1 MEKLAFSKATLADIV
16 RWRAQH
22 QSQRN
27 AFTFLLDGETQEAR
41 WSYADVDLRAQT
53 IQSALQSLLPTGE
66 RALLMYPPGL
76 EYIAAFLGCL
86 YAGIVAVPMY
96 PPRNNRS
103 LQRLQTIV
111 QDAKASVVL
120 TTDAIYQ
127 SVAAYGEI
135 LPELNELRWVA
146 TDLIANQQAA
156 AQPIS
161 AQQLAFIQYTSGSTG
176 QPKGVMLS
184 HANLLHNLELIQA
197 AFQHTPD
204 SCGVIWL
211 PPYHDMGLIGGI
223 LQPLFAGF
231 PVVLMSPTTFLQR
244 PLRWLEAI
252 TRYRATT
259 SGGPDFAY
267 ALCAQRITPEQR
279 QTLDLSSW
287 RLAFNGAEPIRAAT
301 IEQFSKTFAPHGFQA
316 KAFYP
321 CYGLAEATLLV
332 TGGAAQDRAT
342 IEAFDADALQQNQV
356 QAVDSANATAQSLV
370 GTGYPQLDL
379 AIIDPITQ
387 QPCRTD
393 QVGEIWVAGKSVAQ
407 GYWNQPTATQTTFNA
422 WTKDGQGP
430 YLRTGDLGFL
440 WQNELF
446 VTGRIKDLI
455 VVRGR
460 NFYPHDLEYTATNSH
475 PALLA
480 GGAAAFSIDVT
491 DREQVVIVHELE
503 RRERHGDH
511 HGMAQAIRQAVAEQH
526 ELQVHTIAF
535 LKPGGLPKTSSGK
548 VQRQQCRRQFI
559 DGSLD
564 VLGVDSLDQPVAAAT
579 LPDAADGE
587 IMANLRQSISKILQ
601 LPAASIDPAQPL
613 TTLGLDSLAA
623 LEIAHLLERNW
634 QLQIDMG
641 ELLAGKTLH
650 ELGEQLQAQAPTFEL
665 AIDHVEA
672 AAPAT
677 YGQRALWFLHELN
690 PTNTAYHIARVFE
703 VKGDLDVQALQQA
716 LNELVI
722 QHAGL
727 RTSFAMRDDEVWQE
741 VDPDATV
748 TINLIDGRT
757 WSEDECQTRV
767 QALIKHPFDLA
778 TLPLF
783 RVHVVQRGSNAA
795 LMVMVFHH
803 IIVDLWSLILL
814 LEEFRQRYTTLK
826 QGARLPINQPSAANG
841 DAARWQATMLSGT
854 QGADLA
860 NYWRQKMAAPL
871 PILELAT
878 DYLRPALQTTDGA
891 QRRFMLS
898 VETTQRLK
906 ALAQHEEVTLYVLLI
921 TLYATFLGRMTNQDE
936 LLIGTPVAGRNRAA
950 HATAI
955 GYYVNSLVIR
965 ILCEPHQSLRAM
977 LLTMRQTVLEAL
989 QHQDFPFA
997 MLVEQL
1003 VPQREPGRTPLFQTM
1018 FTLERPQGNAS
1029 DWAAAIIGAPVG
1041 QVVMADLELTPY
1053 PLDLQSVQHDLTLT
1067 MVEVGQ
1073 QLHGVFEYR
1082 TDLFSSITID
1092 RYIDSLQCVIE
1103 SALEGIDQLPS
1114 ELAVFSPSAWQ
1125 HWNNTWNATDYPYPA
1140 STIDALFS
1148 AQAQATPT
1156 LAAVIDL
1163 EQQLTYSQLHEQ
1175 SNQLAGYL
1183 QTLGVKQET
1192 LVGIYL
1198 EPSVAIPLALLAIL
1212 KAGGAYVPLD
1222 LAYPTERI
1230 KAMLSEA
1237 NIQFIVTDST
1247 HATNLPPTTATII
1260 MLDQPET
1267 IMQLTTV
1274 AYKPTIKYPD
1284 QLAYVLFTSGST
1296 GQPKG
1301 VAGCHRGV
1309 INLLESFVQTSSTAG
1324 THRSC
1329 LSSLSFDVSI
1339 YEIIG
1344 SLLSG
1349 GTLYM
1354 ASTELRGDISASLD
1368 WLRSNGIQNAFI
1380 PPFMV
1385 EALSTTVQTSP
1396 SEWSLQE
1403 ILVGVEPIREAML
1416 DSIRAALPQ
1425 ILITN
1430 AYGPTETTVCSLVY
1444 RFETTIDPAR
1454 ITPIGQPLANT
1465 SVYILDS
1472 NQNPSPIG
1480 SIGEVYIGGVGLAR
1494 GYLGNPW
1501 LTAQRFI
1508 PDPFG
1513 QKPGERLYRT
1523 GDLAR
1528 LLVDGSLLF
1537 IGRNDQQIKLHGV
1550 RIELGDIEAVMNR
1563 YPDVAESVAMVQID
1577 ANQHK
1582 YLIGYIAHRL
1592 GQEPDQAALR
1602 RYLQAHLPPVM
1613 VPRVF
1618 VNLEALPRSANGKI
1632 DRRALPTLDWQQLI
1646 DQQTFTAPRTALES
1660 KLAAIW
1666 SDVLGIPTVGIHDDF
1681 FMLGGHSLMLT
1692 QLRTRIQDR
1701 LGIVVPLQLL
1711 FQSPTIAEQAESLDV
1726 LQWMSEAPPALDQ
1739 IEDELEDFTL

>member
-1 MEKLAFSKATLADIV
+1 
-16 RWRAQH
+16 
-22 QSQRN
+22 
-27 AFTFLLDGETQEAR
+27 
-41 WSYADVDLRAQT
+41 
-53 IQSALQSLLPTGE
+53 
-66 RALLMYPPGL
+66 MYPPGL

-103 LQRLQTIV
+103 LQRIQMIV
-111 QDAKASVVL
+111 QAAKASVVL
-120 TTDAIYQ
+120 TTDAICK

-135 LPELNELRWVA
+135 LPDLNELRWVA
-146 TDLIANQQAA
+146 TDLIAHQQTA

-161 AQQLAFIQYTSGSTG
+161 VQQLAFIQYTSGSTG

-184 HANLLHNLELIQA
+184 HTNLIHNLELIQA
-197 AFQHTPD
+197 AFQHSPD

-231 PVVLMSPTTFLQR
+231 PVVLMSPTAFLQR

-267 ALCAQRITPEQR
+267 ALCSQRITPEQR

-287 RLAFNGAEPIRAAT
+287 LLAFNGAEPIRTAT

-316 KAFYP
+316 KAFYA

-332 TGGAAQDRAT
+332 TGGTAQATAT
-342 IEAFDADALQQNQV
+342 IGFFDANALQQNHV
-356 QAVDSANATAQSLV
+356 QAVDPTNPAAQSLV
-370 GTGYPQLDL
+370 GNGYPQLDL
-379 AIIDPITQ
+379 AIIDPITH

-393 QVGEIWVAGKSVAQ
+393 QVGEIWVAGESVAK
-407 GYWNQPTATQTTFNA
+407 GYWNQPTATQAAFDA

-440 WQNELF
+440 WRNELF
-446 VTGRIKDLI
+446 VAGRIKDLI
-455 VVRGR
+455 IVRGR

-480 GGAAAFSIDVT
+480 GGAAAFAIDVA
-491 DREQVVIVHELE
+491 DRVQVVIVHELE

-511 HGMAQAIRQAVAEQH
+511 HGMAQAIRQAIAEQH

-559 DGSLD
+559 EDTLD
-564 VLGVDSLDQPVAAAT
+564 VLGVDSLDQPVAATT
-579 LPDAADGE
+579 LLDTAADGDLVT
-587 IMANLRQSISKILQ
+587 NLRQRISQILQ
-601 LPAASIDPAQPL
+601 LPAESIDPSQPL

-623 LEIAHLLERNW
+623 LEIAHLLERDW
-634 QLQIDMG
+634 QFQIDMG
-641 ELLAGKTLH
+641 ALLAGQTLY
-650 ELGEQLQAQAPTFEL
+650 ELGEQLQHRSAPLEVT
-665 AIDHVEA
+665 IDHA
-672 AAPAT
+672 KASAKTLAT
-677 YGQRALWFLHELN
+677 YGQRALWFLHALN
-690 PTNTAYHIARVFE
+690 PNDTAYHIARVFT
-703 VKGDLDVQALQQA
+703 VKGALELQALQQA
-716 LNELVI
+716 ITELVI

-727 RTSFAMRDDEVWQE
+727 RTTFAMRGDQLWQE
-741 VDPDATV
+741 VAPEATV
-748 TINLIDGRT
+748 SINLIDGQA
-757 WSEDECQTRV
+757 WGEDECQTQVR
-767 QALIKHPFDLA
+767 ALIKHPFDLA

-783 RVHVVQRGSNAA
+783 RVHVVQRGPNAS

-803 IIVDLWSLILL
+803 ISVDLWSLILL
-814 LEEFRQRYTTLK
+814 LEEFRQRYAALK
-826 QGARLPINQPSAANG
+826 QGTPLPIAQSAASNG
-841 DAARWQATMLSGT
+841 DAAQWQATMLSGLRGT
-854 QGADLA
+854 TLA
-860 NYWRQKMAAPL
+860 SYWQQKLAAPL

-878 DYLRPALQTTDGA
+878 DYLRPALQTTAGA
-891 QRRFMLS
+891 QRRFTLS
-898 VETTQRLK
+898 AETTRRLK
-906 ALAQHEEVTLYVLLI
+906 MLAQHEEVTLYVLLL
-921 TLYATFLGRMTNQDE
+921 TLYAVFLGRMTNQNE
-936 LLIGTPVAGRNRAA
+936 LLIGIPVAGRNRAA

-965 ILCEPHQSLRAM
+965 IVCEPRQSLRTM
-977 LLTMRQTVLEAL
+977 LLTTRQTVLEAL
-989 QHQDFPFA
+989 RHQDFPFA

-1003 VPQREPGRTPLFQTM
+1003 VPQRDPGRTPLFQTM
-1018 FTLERPQGNAS
+1018 FTLERPQGNAD

-1041 QVVMADLELTPY
+1041 QVVMADLALTPY
-1053 PLDLQSVQHDLTLT
+1053 PLDQQSVQHDLTMT
-1067 MVEVGQ
+1067 MVEIGE
-1073 QLHGVFEYR
+1073 QLHGIVEYR
-1082 TDLFSSITID
+1082 TDLFTDITID
-1092 RYIDSLQCVIE
+1092 RAIDALQSVIE
-1103 SALEGIDQLPS
+1103 SALEGSNQQPS
-1114 ELAVFSPSAWQ
+1114 ELTVFSPSAWQ
-1125 HWNNTWNATDYPYPA
+1125 RWVKTWNDTDYQYPI
-1140 STIDALFS
+1140 STIDELFA
-1148 AQAQATPT
+1148 AQAQATPSLT
-1156 LAAVIDL
+1156 AVIDSD
-1163 EQQLTYSQLHEQ
+1163 QQLTYTQLDQQ

-1198 EPSVAIPLALLAIL
+1198 EPSVAIPAALLAIL

-1222 LAYPTERI
+1222 QAYPTERI
-1230 KAMLSEA
+1230 KSMLSEA

-1267 IMQLTTV
+1267 IMQLTAA
-1274 AYKPTIKYPD
+1274 AYKPSIKYPD

-1309 INLLESFVQTSSTAG
+1309 INLLESFAQTSSSTAG

-1354 ASTELRGDISASLD
+1354 APTELRGDISASLD

-1385 EALSTTVQTSP
+1385 EALSTTIQVNP
-1396 SEWSLQE
+1396 SAWSLQE

-1416 DSIRAALPQ
+1416 ESIRAALPHV
-1425 ILITN
+1425 LITN

-1444 RFETTIDPAR
+1444 PFKTAVDPAR
-1454 ITPIGQPLANT
+1454 ITPIGHPLANT
-1465 SVYILDS
+1465 RVYILDS

-1501 LTAQRFI
+1501 LTAQRFV

-1513 QKPGERLYRT
+1513 QTLGERLYRT

-1528 LLVDGSLLF
+1528 LLADGSLLF
-1537 IGRNDQQIKLHGV
+1537 VGRNDQQIKLHGV

-1563 YPDVAESVAMVQID
+1563 YPDVAESVAMIQID

-1582 YLIGYIAHRL
+1582 HLIGYIAQRPSH
-1592 GQEPDQAALR
+1592 EVDQAALR
-1602 RYLQAHLPPVM
+1602 RSIQAHLPPVM

-1618 VNLEALPRSANGKI
+1618 VMLEALPRSTNGKI

-1646 DQQTFTAPRTALES
+1646 AHQTYTAPRTALEA
-1660 KLAAIW
+1660 KLALIW
-1666 SDVLGIPTVGIHDDF
+1666 SDVLGLPTVGIHDDF
-1681 FMLGGHSLMLT
+1681 FMLGGHSLLLT
-1692 QLRTRIQDR
+1692 QLRTRIQES

-1711 FQSPTIAEQAESLDV
+1711 FQTPTIADQATSLDL
-1726 LQWMSEAPPALDQ
+1726 LQWMSEAPPALAQ
-1739 IEDELEDFTL
+1739 IEGELEDFTL